1 MKRQYKI
8 KSAVLLVQNNGKCS
22 SVVAE
27 LIRCEEC
34 LCSIA
39 AWSCGGTART
49 ALAQAKKY
57 LKTIT
62 QEELLEALI

>member
-1 MKRQYKI
+1 MKRQYEI
-8 KSAVLLVQNNGKCS
+8 KSAVLLVQNNGKCYN
-22 SVVAE
+22 VV
-27 LIRCEEC
+27 CEEC

>member
-22 SVVAE
+22 SVV
-27 LIRCEEC
+27 CNEC
-34 LCSIA
+34 LCNIA
-39 AWSCGGTART
+39 AWSCGCTART
-49 ALAQAKKY
+49 ALAQSKKY